1 MIPLTI
7 SPKYRSRRSN
17 VLATHGMVAS
27 SQPLAVQAG
36 LAILKQGGN
45 AADAAVAVAAMLNVV
60 EPIST
65 GIGGDMFALFWD
77 AKTRTV
83 TALNG
88 SGRAPAG
95 ASIDELK
102 RLGYMRMPTFTG
114 HTVSVPGAV
123 AGWSDLL
130 ARHGRMSL
138 ADVLQPAIETAER
151 GFPVSELIARGW
163 ATQVKKLLRASDWIS
178 GDLDNGPPQPSGHEL
193 LIEGRAPR
201 PGEIIRLPT
210 LAETLRGIAAEGKA
224 YIYQGEFARKL
235 SEHVQRYGGWITPED
250 MARHES
256 TWEDPLT
263 ASYRGVTLYE
273 CPPNGQGLAAILA
286 VKLASGF
293 DLAGM
298 GEADRVHV
306 MIESMRLAFADALQW
321 VCDPAQVAIPLDEL
335 LDEDYIAARRQFI
348 RMERA
353 SRSVTHG
360 FPRIP
365 RPQGADTVYLSVVDE
380 EGNACSFINSLYMG
394 TGTGLVVPGTGVA
407 LQNRAALFFLDPE
420 HPNALAPNKRPYH
433 TIIPAMLSRDGELLA
448 SFGVMGGFMQ
458 PQGHFQV
465 VVNMIDL
472 GMSPQMA
479 LDAPRWQL
487 NVGAGGGMGAHEPGG
502 LVLIEEGWDFDTL
515 ADLGRRGHHLSPVD
529 GFRRSVFGGGQII
542 WRDPDTGVLIG
553 GSDPR
558 KDGCAAG
565 W

>member
-1 MIPLTI
+1 M
-7 SPKYRSRRSN
+7 
-17 VLATHGMVAS
+17 ATRGMVAT

-36 LAILKQGGN
+36 LDILKLGGN

-65 GIGGDMFALFWD
+65 GIGGDMFALYWD
-77 AKTRTV
+77 AKTRLV

-95 ASIDELK
+95 ASIEALK
-102 RLGYMRMPTFTG
+102 GLGYMRMPTYTG
-114 HTVSVPGAV
+114 HAVSVPGAV

-130 ARHGRMSL
+130 ARHGRMTL
-138 ADVLQPAIETAER
+138 TDVLQPAIETAER
-151 GFPVSELIARGW
+151 GYPVTELIARGW
-163 ATQVKKLLRASDWIS
+163 ATQVKKLLRSPDWIS
-178 GDLDNGPPQPSGHEL
+178 GDLDNGPPQPSGNEL
-193 LIEGRAPR
+193 LIDGRAPR

-210 LAETLRGIAAEGKA
+210 LAETLRGIAAEGKD
-224 YIYQGEFARKL
+224 YIYRGEFAHRL

-250 MARHES
+250 MAAHHS
-256 TWEDPLT
+256 TWDAPLT
-263 ASYRGVTLYE
+263 ANYRDVTLYE

-298 GEADRVHV
+298 SEADRAHI
-306 MIESMRLAFADALQW
+306 MIECMRLGFADALQW

-335 LDEDYIAARRQFI
+335 LSRDYIDARRQFI

-360 FPRIP
+360 FPRVP
-365 RPQGADTVYLSVVDE
+365 KPQGADTVYLSVVDG

-394 TGTGLVVPGTGVA
+394 TGSGLVVPGTGVA
-407 LQNRAALFFLDPE
+407 LQNRAALFALDPE

-433 TIIPAMLSRDGELLA
+433 TIIPAMLTRGNELLA

-458 PQGHFQV
+458 PQGHFQAL
-465 VVNMIDL
+465 VNMIDL
-472 GMSPQMA
+472 DMSPQMA

-487 NVGAGGGMGAHEPGG
+487 NAGAGGGMGAHEPGG
-502 LVLIEEGWDFDTL
+502 LVLIEEGWDFATL
-515 ADLGRRGHHLSPVD
+515 AELGRRGHHISPVD
-529 GFRRSVFGGGQII
+529 GFRRGLFGGGQII
-542 WRDPDTGVLIG
+542 WRDPETGVLIG